1 MKKYLDVLVDV
12 ETLSLR
18 STAAII
24 QIAAK
29 TFTLDGSKTK
39 EFTDDKKT
47 ESHFVKNVNATTC
60 AMYGMSFDQG
70 TIEWWSKQE
79 AKENF
84 KTEWGEPISYVLS
97 EFNEWLEQWQKDS
110 KADELMIWTQGTDF
124 DIAVLRNAYRV
135 VFGDEKSIP
144 WHFRNVRDA
153 RTYFLETARVFEPN
167 VEDPY
172 SLIDTKGT
180 VHNALADCEWSI
192 KAVQWAYNKIVRNGT
207 D

>member
-39 EFTDDKKT
+39 QFTDDKKT

-110 KADELMIWTQGTDF
+110 KADDM
-124 DIAVLRNAYRV
+124 
-135 VFGDEKSIP
+135 
-144 WHFRNVRDA
+144 DA
-153 RTYFLETARVFEPN
+153 RNRLR
-167 VEDPY
+167 Y
-172 SLIDTKGT
+172 SSAEKCLPSC
-180 VHNALADCEWSI
+180 VW
-192 KAVQWAYNKIVRNGT
+192 
-207 D
+207 